1 MKLFSYGC
9 IAATAML
16 LSVREVEAHP
26 VRLER
31 RDPVTKLL
39 NYVVETVHTSNP
51 TYEKPS
57 YSAPAHN
64 EPSYS
69 APAHTQPEYTADAS
83 ERRVL
88 CLVNKERRRVGLNSV
103 RIHPAMTKAAYDH
116 SLYQSNIQSMTHDD
130 PHYGSLGSRL
140 KNSGFG
146 FATAAENIAEA
157 PAASPDEVFKMWMS
171 DQGHYDNIV
180 SPKSTYMGLACVNGF
195 WTQDFGSEVDAP
207 PAPQYEA
214 EDVC

>member
-116 SLYQSNIQSMTHDD
+116 SLYQSNIQTMTHDD
-130 PHYGSLGSRL
+130 PRYGSLGSRL
-140 KNSGFG
+140 KDSGFG

-195 WTQDFGSEVDAP
+195 WTQDFGSETDAP

>member
-9 IAATAML
+9 IAATAMIL
-16 LSVREVEAHP
+16 SSVREVEAYP

-51 TYEKPS
+51 SYEKPS
-57 YSAPAHN
+57 YSAP
-64 EPSYS
+64 SYS
-69 APAHTQPEYTADAS
+69 APSYSQPEYTAEAS

-116 SLYQSNIQSMTHDD
+116 SLYQSNVQSMTHDD

-140 KNSGFG
+140 KDSGFG

-195 WTQDFGSEVDAP
+195 WTQDFGSEMDAP
-207 PAPQYEA
+207 PVSQYEA

>member
-9 IAATAML
+9 IAATAMIL
-16 LSVREVEAHP
+16 SSVREVEAYP

-51 TYEKPS
+51 SYEKPS
-57 YSAPAHN
+57 YSAP
-64 EPSYS
+64 SYG
-69 APAHTQPEYTADAS
+69 QPEYTAEAS

-116 SLYQSNIQSMTHDD
+116 SLYQSNVQSMTHDD

-140 KNSGFG
+140 K
-146 FATAAENIAEA
+146 
-157 PAASPDEVFKMWMS
+157 D
-171 DQGHYDNIV
+171 
-180 SPKSTYMGLACVNGF
+180 
-195 WTQDFGSEVDAP
+195 
-207 PAPQYEA
+207 
-214 EDVC
+214 